1 MAAKTGFTNASDL
14 ALYIDG
20 TMVSFSTNSSFDRG
34 METREVTNKES
45 GGNAEFRESKLSW
58 AASGE
63 HILAMDAPQGF
74 TQLETLM
81 LTRGQVTLRVAFD
94 ESPNKF
100 WEGKAYITALNMAAP
115 VEGNITFTVNLQ
127 GTGALTVGTT

>member
-14 ALYIDG
+14 ALYVDG
-20 TMVSFSTNSSFDRG
+20 TMVSFSTNSSFDRS

-58 AASGE
+58 TASGE
-63 HILAMDAPQGF
+63 HILAMDATQGF

-81 LTRGQVTLRVAFD
+81 LTRGQVTLRAAFD

-100 WEGKAYITALNMAAP
+100 WEGKAYITALNMVAP